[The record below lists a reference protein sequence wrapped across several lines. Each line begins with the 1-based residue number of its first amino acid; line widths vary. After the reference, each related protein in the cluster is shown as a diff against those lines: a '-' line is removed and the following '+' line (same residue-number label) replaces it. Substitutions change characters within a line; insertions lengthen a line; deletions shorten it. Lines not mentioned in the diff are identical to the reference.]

1 MKLINPKTDDSTLS
15 RFLNIFPCLSYFTDS
30 WKDNP
35 DFVQYLAELSSFG
48 IEKLSKLIILF
59 LF

>member
-1 MKLINPKTDDSTLS
+1 MKVLVAMIIISCQDIKT
-15 RFLNIFPCLSYFTDS
+15 FLHIYVTDS

-48 IEKLSKLIILF
+48 IEKLSK
-59 LF
+59 